1 MSAAVSVAKALE
13 EARLRLRA
21 AGVEAPARE
30 ARLLLERTAGVRRE
44 DQLAHPERPLD
55 PDAHRAFLKAVARRA
70 AREPLAYIV
79 GEKEFFGL
87 TLRVRPGVLIPRPES
102 EVVVELALARRPPQV
117 AWIADIGTGSGC
129 LLIAALKAISG
140 ARGVGTDLAPAALD
154 LARENARRLGV
165 AARALFVCGRFAEP
179 ISGRI
184 DLLLANLPYV
194 ARRECAVLPPEVRDF
209 EPLLALDGGEDGL
222 GAPRLLI
229 PDLPRLLRPAGL
241 AVLEVG
247 RGQAGAVAGLV
258 REAGL
263 ETVEIR
269 PDLAGIPRAVAA
281 RRPER
286 IPPRPRNKR

>member
-1 MSAAVSVAKALE
+1 MNGAASVRKALE
-13 EARLRLRA
+13 EARLKLSA

-44 DQLAHPERPLD
+44 DQLAHPDRRLD
-55 PDAHRAFLKAVARRA
+55 PEALGAFLQAVARRA

-87 TLRVRPGVLIPRPES
+87 TLAVRPGVLIPRPES
-102 EVVVELALARRPPQV
+102 EVVVELALARRPPSV

-129 LLIAALKAISG
+129 LLIAALNELRE

-154 LARENARRLGV
+154 VARQNARRLGV
-165 AARALFVCGRFAEP
+165 AARALFVCGRFGEA

-194 ARRECAVLPPEVRDF
+194 ARSERAALPPEVRDF
-209 EPLLALDGGEDGL
+209 EPELALDGGADGL
-222 GAPRLLI
+222 EALRLLI
-229 PDLPRLLRPAGL
+229 PDLPRLLRPLGL

-247 RGQAGAVAGLV
+247 RGQAGAVAGLL

-286 IPPRPRNKR
+286 VQARPRRGR